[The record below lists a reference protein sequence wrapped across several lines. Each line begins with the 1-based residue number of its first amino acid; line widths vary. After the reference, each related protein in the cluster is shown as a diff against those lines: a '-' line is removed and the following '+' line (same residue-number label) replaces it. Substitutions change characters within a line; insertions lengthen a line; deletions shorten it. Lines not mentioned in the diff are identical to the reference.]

1 MLHQQVKPLSEGGI
15 FMIDEMFFRYPS
27 SPLQHAISEKP
38 DTAISS
44 AVKDVTVTQA
54 LSLLSAGIF
63 ALYVNRRF
71 IRSQLPLWLR
81 PFANETAPEGIKCRS
96 YSVWTIHLLLISIAG
111 LVLAFVPV
119 IINPARYLYLWEA
132 VPWASALVI
141 TILDRPT
148 KTPRLLLIQYTAIVS
163 ASTAMYA
170 IRFLDRSLYGIDRFR
185 LARMALSGLAMI
197 LIGMMPLRDPSW
209 GNRDIGQASGRP
221 SRSLRSPEDDLSL
234 FRFWTMSWVNPLA
247 LLCRKREIA
256 EDDVWQLPFE
266 FQHFRLYM
274 AFRELRGKLL
284 PCLIRANGL
293 DLTIATLLA
302 VSERVA
308 EVSSIRLT
316 SQLYNALD
324 SRNPDDAVF
333 WGLVMLVLDCARQL
347 CKTTSS
353 WYSRKAY
360 ERSRGEAFIALFG
373 KLLTRAV
380 PGSDVTERGAEEP
393 GAHLVNGTPRTWLDR
408 MLWRKSSPPKQK
420 PEAAHGPASNAK
432 VVNLVRGDTYEISQR
447 FWDFP
452 KLVSQPI
459 KVVVTMYYLID
470 IMGWPSAVGVGL
482 MLVFLFI
489 NSMLVGKL
497 IKLERQRTSISDKRA
512 QAVSH
517 FVEASRP
524 LKLNGWTATWSARIM
539 KFRGL
544 EMAKRLSIAYV
555 SAAISTVSVTGGTTY
570 PLASIALYTLVLR
583 QGLPND
589 VIWPSLQLFSQLEM
603 SVKEAF
609 DLISAYWKATIPI
622 ERVNK
627 YMAEPDRDDISN
639 SPSSVTDIEFRNASF
654 SWPSTDKRILKDLSF
669 RFTKGLTVIRGKVG
683 SGKSSLLLAAL
694 NEMEL
699 HEGDLIRPDVPVAYT
714 QQLPWLQNKT
724 IRENIVFHQPFDSS
738 RYQKVLH
745 ACALVPDLAS
755 LPDGD
760 QTRLEEGGIGLSG
773 GQKARVSLA
782 RAAYSRCRIV
792 LLDDPLAALDH
803 DTASAI
809 VRRFLQGPLAEG
821 RTIVMVTHRD
831 DLVLRIADKVID
843 LADGRATVLSEAQ
856 IKLELEHPYHDNGK
870 TTHDDSETAHDISS
884 EDIAILKDAPEE
896 PAKTGSVPLSVYN
909 EYILAG
915 GWHLWVLL
923 GFSYG
928 ASRICDIS
936 RARLL
941 EAWGSSSVQN
951 GPESTRWGLLP
962 APDTRPLP
970 WLLVLAGL
978 SAGQLATYAAAQ
990 LLLAQIS
997 VRAAQGLFK
1006 AAIEKVSRATF
1017 RYHDTTPTGQ
1027 LKNRLI
1033 ADMGMVDGGIVAPLE
1048 SFVYNLIALVLSLM
1062 AIASHQPTLLIILA
1076 AVAALFVYFFRTY
1089 VPVSRCLRR
1098 MEMRYL
1104 TPIIANIGVMQDG
1117 LITIRAL
1124 RVEQHFQDR
1133 HLDAVDDF
1141 QKQDHFFW
1149 SMAFWLD
1156 FRLSLS
1162 SVVTR
1167 TVLILFMVWRGTS
1180 ASAVGFVL
1188 TQTTIAMAAVQQ
1200 LCERFAQLQLDAV
1213 SLERVNMLKE
1223 IPEEP
1228 SGGEDPPEDWPSPCD
1243 DVKFEHVSFK
1253 YDAHLPP
1260 VLHKVSFAIPGGST
1274 CAVLGRTGSGKST
1287 IANALLMTQAPSAGT
1302 LKIGSV
1308 DLSLV
1313 NRTALRN
1320 RITFIQQDPV
1330 LFPGTL
1336 RDNIDPGAS
1345 FSDRAC
1351 REAIARVLGPPF
1363 SIHTHVDAAGKN
1375 LSQGQ
1380 RQLVGIARAVLRRSG
1395 LVILDE
1401 ATASVDRA
1409 TAATVQ
1415 RILREELREST
1426 VVTIAHRLEAVEDA
1440 DWCLR
1445 LEAGRVVGFFTML
1458 MATLNKAK
1466 RIGKEHQDSTSF
1478 VHQRARS
1485 TVSRSMPIKT
1495 VPDKHAMQT
1504 QESPPPPQR
1513 HAALLHILS
1522 EPSS

>member
-1 MLHQQVKPLSEGGI
+1 MAFQQDMSPSEEGILSKSET
-15 FMIDEMFFRYPS
+15 FFQYS
-27 SPLQHAISEKP
+27 STPLQYAIPAKT
-38 DTAISS
+38 DTITSI
-44 AVKDVTVTQA
+44 AVKDVTITQA

-63 ALYVNRRF
+63 VLYVNRRF
-71 IRSQLPLWLR
+71 IKSQLPPWLR
-81 PFANETAPEGIKCRS
+81 PFANETAPEGIKRRYCS
-96 YSVWTIHLLLISIAG
+96 SWAILLLLINIAG
-111 LVLAFVPV
+111 LVLSIIPV
-119 IINPARYLYLWEA
+119 LLNPTRYLYLWEA
-132 VPWASALVI
+132 VPWASALFI
-141 TILDRPT
+141 TILERPT
-148 KTPRLLLIQYTAIVS
+148 RTPKLLLVQYTAILG

-170 IRFLDRSLYGIDRFR
+170 IRFLDRSLYSIDRFR

-197 LIGMMPLRDPSW
+197 LICMMPLRDPSW
-209 GNRDIGQASGRP
+209 GNRDIGQPHDKP
-221 SRSLRSPEDDLSL
+221 SRTLRSPEDDLSL

-247 LLCRKREIA
+247 QLCREREIT

-266 FQHFRLYM
+266 FQHLRLYM

-308 EVSSIRLT
+308 EVSNIRLT
-316 SQLYNALD
+316 SWLYNALD
-324 SRNPDDAVF
+324 SRNPNDAIF

-380 PGSDVTERGAEEP
+380 PGSDVTEKGADEP
-393 GAHLVNGTPRTWLDR
+393 AVHPEAGKPRTWMGRL
-408 MLWRKSSPPKQK
+408 LWRKPSTPRLSSKTLP
-420 PEAAHGPASNAK
+420 GSASNAK

-447 FWDFP
+447 FWEFP
-452 KLVSQPI
+452 KLISQPI
-459 KVVVTMYYLID
+459 KVVVTMYYLVD

-482 MLVFLFI
+482 MLIFLFI

-497 IKLERQRTSISDKRA
+497 ITLERQRASISDKRA

-555 SAAISTVSVTGGTTY
+555 SAAISTVSVAGGTTY
-570 PLASIALYTLVLR
+570 PLASIALYTLILR

-627 YMAEPDRDDISN
+627 YMAEPDRDDISSN
-639 SPSSVTDIEFRNASF
+639 PNSVTDIEFRNASF
-654 SWPSTDKRILKDLSF
+654 SWPSTDRLILQNLNF
-669 RFTKGLTVIRGKVG
+669 EFTKGLTVIRGKVG

-699 HEGDLIRPDVPVAYT
+699 HEGDLIRSDVPVAYT

-724 IRENIVFHQPFDSS
+724 IRENIVFHQPFDSA
-738 RYQKVLH
+738 RYQQVLH
-745 ACALVPDLAS
+745 ACALLPDLAS

-760 QTRLEEGGIGLSG
+760 QTKLEEGGIGLSG

-782 RAAYSRCRIV
+782 RAVYSQCRIM

-809 VRRFLQGPLAEG
+809 VRRFLQGPLADG

-843 LADGRATVLSEAQ
+843 LADGKATVRSTEQ
-856 IKLELEHPYHDNGK
+856 IKLELEHPYHANGK
-870 TTHDDSETAHDISS
+870 TAHDDSEVAHDISS
-884 EDIAILKDAPEE
+884 ENIAVLKDAPEE
-896 PAKTGSVPLSVYN
+896 PAKTGSVPLSVYK

-915 GWHLWVLL
+915 GWHLWLL
-923 GFSYG
+923 LAVSYG

-941 EAWGSSSVQN
+941 EAWGSHSVQIDSTHN
-951 GPESTRWGLLP
+951 TRWNPLP
-962 APDTRPLP
+962 APETHPLP
-970 WLLVLAGL
+970 WLLVLASL
-978 SAGQLATYAAAQ
+978 SASQIATYAAAQ

-997 VRAAQGLFK
+997 VRAAQQLFRT
-1006 AAIEKVSRATF
+1006 AIEKVSRATF

-1048 SFVYNLIALVLSLM
+1048 SFVYNLVALALSLV
-1062 AIASHQPTLLIILA
+1062 AIASHQPILLIVLA
-1076 AVAALFVYFFRTY
+1076 AAAALFVRFFRVY

-1117 LITIRAL
+1117 LVTIRAL
-1124 RVEQHFQDR
+1124 RVERHFQDR

-1149 SMAFWLD
+1149 GMAFWLD
-1156 FRLSLS
+1156 VRLSLS
-1162 SVVTR
+1162 SVAAR

-1228 SGGEDPPEDWPSPCD
+1228 SGGDEPPEDWPRPCD
-1243 DVKFEHVSFK
+1243 DVKFEHLSFK
-1253 YDAHLPP
+1253 YDAHLPS
-1260 VLHKVSFAIPGGST
+1260 VLDDVSFEIPGGST

-1287 IANALLMTQAPSAGT
+1287 IANALLMTQAPHQGT

-1308 DLSLV
+1308 DLSLL
-1313 NRTALRN
+1313 NRTALRQ
-1320 RITFIQQDPV
+1320 RITFIQQDPI

-1336 RDNIDPGAS
+1336 RDNIDPSGS
-1345 FSDRAC
+1345 FPEDAC
-1351 REAIARVLGPPF
+1351 QEAISRVLGDSF
-1363 SIHTHVDAAGKN
+1363 SINTQIDAAGKN

-1401 ATASVDRA
+1401 ATASIDRG

-1415 RILREELREST
+1415 RILREELAGST
-1426 VVTIAHRLEAVEDA
+1426 VVTVAHRLEAVEDA
-1440 DWCLR
+1440 EWCLR
-1445 LEAGRVVGFFTML
+1445 LEGGRVVGC
-1458 MATLNKAK
+1458 
-1466 RIGKEHQDSTSF
+1466 GP
-1478 VHQRARS
+1478 ARGE
-1485 TVSRSMPIKT
+1485 RG
-1495 VPDKHAMQT
+1495 
-1504 QESPPPPQR
+1504 E
-1513 HAALLHILS
+1513 
-1522 EPSS
+1522 